1 MPIPGVY
8 PAGRLMNLR
17 VSSGGELGDIARESA
32 GRGTRVADTV
42 MHAVEARAAPGEL
55 QPIVAPRVAW
65 TPLGTGWVAA
75 LPLWSTR
82 HCDSP
87 TS

>member
-1 MPIPGVY
+1 MPIPGNY
-8 PAGRLMNLR
+8 LTNRLMNLR
-17 VSSGGELGDIARESA
+17 GSSGGELGDIARESA
-32 GRGTRVADTV
+32 GRGTRVADPV

-55 QPIVAPRVAW
+55 QPIVAPRVAR
-65 TPLGTGWVAA
+65 TPLGTGGVAA
-75 LPLWSTR
+75 LPLWTAR